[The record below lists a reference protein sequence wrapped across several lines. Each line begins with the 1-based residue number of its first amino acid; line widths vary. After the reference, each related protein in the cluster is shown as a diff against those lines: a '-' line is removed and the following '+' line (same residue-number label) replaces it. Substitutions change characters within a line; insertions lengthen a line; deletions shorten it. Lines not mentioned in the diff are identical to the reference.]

1 MDGVPTPAPP
11 YERAPE
17 GTRDEQ
23 RMADGQMLVRRR
35 WTLPGAAR
43 AVLLVHGLGE
53 HSGRYRHVAAWFN
66 ARGYD
71 VMAYDQRGH
80 GMSPGRRGALA
91 RGDDLL
97 SDLATVYADYAA
109 QAQAPALPLL
119 LGHSMGG
126 LVAARAVLDGR
137 VTPAAL
143 VLSSPAF
150 RSHEATWLQSLAAVL
165 SRTLPN
171 LPLRTGL
178 AVEHLSH
185 DASVLAAY
193 RRDPLCSARIT
204 PRLADFI
211 FRAGP
216 SCIADASR
224 LRVPTLLL
232 AAGADRLVDAAGSRE
247 FASAAWATR
256 QLTARHFDTLYH
268 ELFNEAEPAR
278 SQVMKQLGDWLGRL
292 PG

>member
-1 MDGVPTPAPP
+1 MDVATRPQPP
-11 YERAPE
+11 HARAPE
-17 GTRDEQ
+17 GERDEQ
-23 RMADGQMLVRRR
+23 RLPDGQVLVRRH
-35 WTLPGAAR
+35 WALPGAHR

-53 HSGRYRHVAAWFN
+53 HSGRYRHVATWFN

-80 GMSPGRRGALA
+80 GLTPGPRGALS
-91 RGDDLL
+91 REDDLL
-97 SDLATVYADYAA
+97 SDLAAVYADYA
-109 QAQAPALPLL
+109 AQAPALPLL

-150 RSHEATWLQSLAAVL
+150 RSHEAPWLQSLAAVL

-178 AVEHLSH
+178 ALDHLSH
-185 DASVLAAY
+185 DAAVIAAY
-193 RRDPLCSARIT
+193 RDDPLCSGRIT
-204 PRLADFI
+204 PRMADFI

-216 SCIADASR
+216 SCIADAAR
-224 LRVPTLLL
+224 LPVPTLLL
-232 AAGADRLVDAAGSRE
+232 AAGADRLVDPAGSRE
-247 FASAAWATR
+247 FASAAWSSPH
-256 QLTARHFDTLYH
+256 LTTRHFDTLYH
-268 ELFNEAEPAR
+268 ELFNESEPGR
-278 SQVMKQLGDWLGRL
+278 SQVMKQLGDWLARL